1 MDLTL
6 SKFFFDIPIYTPV
19 EINEGNSTVFKR
31 IIECQSKEEFEGYN
45 PWKQVEST
53 FIVTTDLI
61 PHNDS
66 FVRNGGYGTVKI
78 KCKRTDDVFSYY
90 ILWNPNTSHLIKV
103 GQHPSVADFHI
114 SEIKQYKK
122 LIPNEKLK
130 EFTRAIGLA
139 ANGVGIGSFVYLR
152 RIFEHL
158 IYEAYQQFLTD
169 GTVTEVQYNRARMDQ
184 KIELLSSHLP
194 SFLVENKSIYSVL
207 SLVIHELDENT
218 CLAHFDTLRVGIEI
232 ILDEKLDELKKKEKI
247 EEAKKKLSQLHTQTS
262 TS

>member
-19 EINEGNSTVFKR
+19 EIGDENWDVFKK
-31 IIECQSKEEFEGYN
+31 IIEHQNKEEFEGYN

-53 FIVTTDLI
+53 FVVITDLI
-61 PHNDS
+61 PSGKEFIDD
-66 FVRNGGYGTVKI
+66 GGYGTVKI
-78 KCKRTDDVFSYY
+78 KCKRTDDVFRYY
-90 ILWNPNTSHLIKV
+90 ILWNPSTKHLIKV

-122 LIPNEKLK
+122 LLSNEKLK

-158 IYEAYQQFLTD
+158 IYQAYQECLQE
-169 GTVTEVQYNRARMDQ
+169 GVVTEEQYNRSRMDE
-184 KIELLSSHLP
+184 KIQLLSPHLP
-194 SFLVENKSIYSVL
+194 NFLVENKSIYSVL
-207 SLVIHELDENT
+207 SLGIHELDENT
-218 CLAHFDTLRVGIEI
+218 CLANFDTLRVGIEI

-247 EEAKKKLSQLHTQTS
+247 EEAKKKLGQLRSQTS